1 MPKRSAAF
9 LPELEKLAELA
20 ELVLDRPGLYL
31 RYSEGPAADAA
42 ETSTDYESGLELP
55 GLPVTVLDPPP
66 WWSRPPE
73 DWLARQVCKYAHLA
87 SADDRRR
94 AWVLAGEV
102 TGAGP
107 DHEPLVRDVEP
118 VAWLSAGLVDQ
129 ARDHYRST
137 FHVGRDSTG
146 G

>member
-55 GLPVTVLDPPP
+55 GLPVTVLDPPS
-66 WWSRPPE
+66 W
-73 DWLARQVCKYAHLA
+73 
-87 SADDRRR
+87 
-94 AWVLAGEV
+94 
-102 TGAGP
+102 
-107 DHEPLVRDVEP
+107 
-118 VAWLSAGLVDQ
+118 
-129 ARDHYRST
+129 
-137 FHVGRDSTG
+137 
-146 G
+146 